1 MIELIEPI
9 EYDESEY
16 LYYTDLSPVTLEFM
30 CYMYGPEVR
39 DMLLVPRVVD
49 DVRFSDK
56 SA

>member
-1 MIELIEPI
+1 MEPI
-9 EYDESEY
+9 EFDESEY